1 MIQNRRLPPPSR
13 RLPLNAAL
21 LVVANFGSGG
31 ALIVAGFIF
40 AALSAVGLR

>member
-1 MIQNRRLPPPSR
+1 MEQNHLPSPPPR

-21 LVVANFGSGG
+21 LVIAGVGSGG
-31 ALIVAGFIF
+31 ALIVTGFIL